1 MNNTTWQTPGIANTP
16 SGAAIQRYKIGYRL
30 EEWGQRSRTPSGI
43 PDASGSWVRYAD
55 HVNALAAGQAT
66 AAQAV
71 VQDDLITLRKP
82 TTSAEL
88 LWLLKLAHL
97 VISEVDKTLEETF
110 SPAQPAAE
118 PAKPIG
124 YLNPKMLG
132 PDGKIDAPGALTY
145 SSRPCGGWTFP
156 IYAAAPAQPAVEAS
170 RFGSPELQAMI
181 IARCVEKDQAESVQ
195 EDALDALDA
204 EVLRDAERYRFIRD
218 VPYSDDVRS
227 VLVHQQN
234 AAMDRVIDAARKQGA
249 SHDR

>member
-30 EEWGQRSRTPSGI
+30 EEWSQRSRTPSGI

-97 VISEVDKTLEETF
+97 VISEVGKTLEETF

-118 PAKPIG
+118 P
-124 YLNPKMLG
+124 
-132 PDGKIDAPGALTY
+132 
-145 SSRPCGGWTFP
+145 
-156 IYAAAPAQPAVEAS
+156 S

-181 IARCVEKDQAESVQ
+181 IARCVEKDRADSVQ
-195 EDALDALDA
+195 EDALDA